1 MNDLGALEVA
11 FKDIVANTI
20 KRDGIDNLMAWIE
33 STDFYTAP
41 SSTRYHGAEPG
52 GLVAHS
58 IAVYN
63 RLKTKQTD
71 EDDET
76 IAIAAL
82 FHDLCKCNF
91 YKQTYRNV
99 KNEVTG
105 KWERVPYYEIDETS
119 IPLGHGEKSMF
130 IIMNFMKLTDDE
142 SLAIRWH
149 MCFSAVEQQF
159 EKPSMIRA
167 MQICRLVLKLQE
179 ADMEATFFDGK

>member
-20 KRDGIDNLMAWIE
+20 HRDGIDDLMAWIG
-33 STDFYTAP
+33 STDFYSAP

-63 RLKTKQTD
+63 RLKQKQTD
-71 EDDET
+71 EDNET

-91 YKQTYRNV
+91 YKQTFRNV

-105 KWERVPYYEIDETS
+105 KWEKVPAYDVDDQY
-119 IPLGHGEKSMF
+119 PLGHGEKSMF

-142 SLAIRWH
+142 AMAIRWH
-149 MCFSAVEQQF
+149 MGFSVVEQQF
-159 EKPSMIRA
+159 EKPAMTKA
-167 MQICRLVLKLQE
+167 MQAFKLVLKLQE
-179 ADMEATFFDGK
+179 ADAEASFWDGK

>member
-1 MNDLGALEVA
+1 MNDINALTEE
-11 FKDIVANTI
+11 FKDIVAKNI
-20 KRDGIDNLMAWIE
+20 HRDGIDDLMSWIG
-33 STDFYTAP
+33 STDFYIAP

-58 IAVYN
+58 IAVYK
-63 RLKTKQTD
+63 RLKAKQED

-91 YKQTYRNV
+91 YKPSFRNV

-105 KWERVPYYEIDETS
+105 KWERVSCYEIEDS
-119 IPLGHGEKSMF
+119 YPLGHGEKSMF

-142 SLAIRWH
+142 AMAVRWH
-149 MCFSAVEQQF
+149 MGFSAVEQQF
-159 EKPSMIRA
+159 EKPSMTKA
-167 MQICRLVLKLQE
+167 MQMYKLVLKLQVADQE
-179 ADMEATFFDGK
+179 AAFWDCK

>member
-1 MNDLGALEVA
+1 MNDLAALEVT
-11 FKDIVANTI
+11 FKNIVANAI
-20 KRDGIDNLMAWIE
+20 HRDGIDDLMAWIG
-33 STDFYTAP
+33 STDFYSAP

-63 RLKTKQTD
+63 RLKAKQEE

-91 YKQTYRNV
+91 YKPSFRNV
-99 KNEVTG
+99 KNDATG
-105 KWERVPYYEIDETS
+105 KWERVPCYEIDERS
-119 IPLGHGEKSMF
+119 IPLGHGEKSIF

-142 SLAIRWH
+142 ACAIRWH
-149 MCFSAVEQQF
+149 MGFSAVEQQF
-159 EKPSMIRA
+159 EKPSMTKA
-167 MQICRLVLKLQE
+167 MQMYKLVLKLQTADQE
-179 ADMEATFFDGK
+179 ASFWDGK